1 VNLSG
6 SVKPPF
12 SRDGS
17 LSSGD
22 ALKETDLPGRITFIS
37 HAPTAALRRAAF
49 SFDESI
55 ESRELEKLVSIGW
68 IPPRVH
74 QVFAGPELRTRQTAS
89 ALGLDP
95 ILSAELKDLDYSS
108 WRGKS
113 LDEVQSTDP
122 QGVELWLTNVDAA
135 PHGGESLASLLARIE
150 HWLGG
155 QNGSGHTL
163 ALTHPAVIRAAILL
177 ALQAPAQSFW
187 RIDIPPVSITDLRW
201 SGRFWTL
208 RSSGCTLSRREK

>member
-1 VNLSG
+1 
-6 SVKPPF
+6 
-12 SRDGS
+12 
-17 LSSGD
+17 
-22 ALKETDLPGRITFIS
+22 LKETGLPGRITFIS

-49 SFDESI
+49 PLDESI

-95 ILSAELKDLDYSS
+95 ILCAELKDMDYAS

-122 QGVELWLTNVDAA
+122 QGVGLWLTNVDAA

-163 ALTHPAVIRAAILL
+163 AFTHPAVIRAAILL

-187 RIDIPPVSITDLRW
+187 RIDAPPVSITDLRW
-201 SGRFWTL
+201 NGRFWTL

>member
-1 VNLSG
+1 MS
-6 SVKPPF
+6 
-12 SRDGS
+12 SRNGS
-17 LSSGD
+17 LSPGD
-22 ALKETDLPGRITFIS
+22 TLKEIDRSGRITFIS

-49 SFDESI
+49 PLDESI

-68 IPPRVH
+68 TPPRVH
-74 QVFAGPELRTRQTAS
+74 QAFTGPKLRTRQTAS

-95 ILSAELKDLDYSS
+95 LPSAELKDLDYAT

-122 QGVELWLTNVDAA
+122 QGVGLWLTNVDAA
-135 PHGGESLASLLARIE
+135 PHRGESLTSLLARIE

-155 QNGSGHTL
+155 RHGSGHTL
-163 ALTHPAVIRAAILL
+163 TFTHPAVIRAAILS
-177 ALQAPAQSFW
+177 ALQAPVQSFW
-187 RIDIPPVSITDLRW
+187 RIDIAPPSITGLRW

-208 RSSGCTLSRREK
+208 RSIGCPLSRRENRTW

>member
-1 VNLSG
+1 MNLSW
-6 SVKPPF
+6 SVKPPY
-12 SRDGS
+12 SGNGS

-22 ALKETDLPGRITFIS
+22 ALKETGLPGRITFIS

-49 SFDESI
+49 PLDESI

-68 IPPRVH
+68 IPPRVQ

-95 ILSAELKDLDYSS
+95 ILSAELKDMDYAS

-122 QGVELWLTNVDAA
+122 QGVGLWLTNVDAA

-155 QNGSGHTL
+155 RNGSGHTL
-163 ALTHPAVIRAAILL
+163 AFTHPAVIRAAILL

-187 RIDIPPVSITDLRW
+187 RIDVPPVSITDLRW
-201 SGRFWTL
+201 NGRFWTL

>member
-12 SRDGS
+12 SHNGS

-22 ALKETDLPGRITFIS
+22 ALKETDLPRRITFIS

-49 SFDESI
+49 PLDESV
-55 ESRELEKLVSIGW
+55 ESGELEKLVSIGW

-113 LDEVQSTDP
+113 LDEVQSMDP

-135 PHGGESLASLLARIE
+135 PHGGESLASLLSRIE

-155 QNGSGHTL
+155 QNGSGHTV
-163 ALTHPAVIRAAILL
+163 AFTHPAVIRAAILL

-187 RIDIPPVSITDLRW
+187 RIDIPPVSFADLRW
-201 SGRFWTL
+201 GGRFWTL
-208 RSSGCTLSRREK
+208 RRSGCTLTRREK